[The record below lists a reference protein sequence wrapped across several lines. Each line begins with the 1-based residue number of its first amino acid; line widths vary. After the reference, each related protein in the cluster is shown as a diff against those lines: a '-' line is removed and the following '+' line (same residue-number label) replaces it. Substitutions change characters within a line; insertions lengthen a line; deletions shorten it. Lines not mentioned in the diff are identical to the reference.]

1 MREWRN
7 VLYKAPWRCVGK
19 LRELAET
26 QSASNSLWIW
36 IQSHFKATSS
46 QNKQL
51 CSFATYLH
59 FMPIL
64 DPSLLFWPQLSIK
77 SQLPAFHIP
86 QSGGRKLQF
95 SSPTLFNSLE
105 NRNTSWRSGCIKS
118 IYRLNLLQSGAWIRP
133 VFSCC
138 CYSAKPGACV
148 CLHRRPVSFDGP
160 SYSWSSWLARRSS
173 PNGHKSVRLTV
184 ISVCLWL
191 VYMSV
196 TMQPCA
202 IFPKLTY

>member
-118 IYRLNLLQSGAWIRP
+118 IYRLNLLQFLAAAAIP
-133 VFSCC
+133 QN
-138 CYSAKPGACV
+138 
-148 CLHRRPVSFDGP
+148 
-160 SYSWSSWLARRSS
+160 LARVFACTDGQWALTGQAIREAPDLPGGVHPTATKASDLLSS
-173 PNGHKSVRLTV
+173 ACAYDWCT
-184 ISVCLWL
+184 CLWL
-191 VYMSV
+191 CNLVQFS
-196 TMQPCA
+196 PS
-202 IFPKLTY
+202 